1 MKFIIN
7 FFRKSPA
14 STGLLSLF
22 ILLYLVG
29 GKDFGAPM
37 VATEGDVFALLVYC
51 CVMAVFVMFVLP
63 KIKQQN
69 QEKVTW
75 TVVLITVLVLTVI
88 AKIIAL

>member
-1 MKFIIN
+1 
-7 FFRKSPA
+7 
-14 STGLLSLF
+14 
-22 ILLYLVG
+22 
-29 GKDFGAPM
+29 M